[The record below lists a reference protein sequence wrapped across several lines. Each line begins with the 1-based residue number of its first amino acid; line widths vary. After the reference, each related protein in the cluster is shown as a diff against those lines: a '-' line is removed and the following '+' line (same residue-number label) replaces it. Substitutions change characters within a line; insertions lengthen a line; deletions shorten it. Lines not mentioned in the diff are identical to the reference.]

1 MAKIETHLPLK
12 DAFEWRHKTTLDDA
26 IEVSSVIFHSE
37 RRMVLGLLYFALT
50 PVWVSLANPWI
61 SGLGLTSSALIL
73 LMGDFLAM
81 RRLKPKKLFICR
93 DGVGLKNETTFKTIA
108 FEAIQKVRIQ
118 PQIIM
123 IDDGSTRLFLT
134 RARYPKPVIDGLI
147 QILQAEGHTGTAY
160 PYRIY
165 FTPEKI
171 VVEET
176 ANHENLS
183 THERFLKMYRYYEE
197 VAWDTL
203 AFSGTKLLGLKR
215 LKDRT
220 AAVTFKSIKVSA
232 THPSNG
238 AMKTQK
244 TDAGILVFNAFEVTS
259 LTREDVPVEKPFKTL
274 RTLIENMRIESITH
288 APDGTHTMT
297 LEKAGTHFTLNFQ
310 AAALY
315 VGFNAFEGD
324 AWYRL

>member
-1 MAKIETHLPLK
+1 MAKIETTLPLK

-26 IEVSSVIFHSE
+26 FTVSSVIYHQE
-37 RRMVLGLLYFALT
+37 RRVVFGLLFIALIPVWLLVGQMNGILLGLISTAGLLGIIDVWLT
-50 PVWVSLANPWI
+50 
-61 SGLGLTSSALIL
+61 
-73 LMGDFLAM
+73 
-81 RRLKPKKLFICR
+81 RHLKPKRLFICR
-93 DGVGLKNETTFKTIA
+93 DGLGLDDEKSFKTIE
-108 FEAIQKVRIQ
+108 FKAIQKVRIQ
-118 PQIIM
+118 PQLIFIE
-123 IDDGSTRLFLT
+123 GSDTRFYLA
-134 RARYPKPVIDGLI
+134 RARFPKPVMDGLI
-147 QILQAEGHTGTAY
+147 QIFKAEGLTGTAY

-176 ANHENLS
+176 AAQEVLS
-183 THERFLKMYRYYEE
+183 VHERFSKKYRYYAE

-203 AFSGTKLLGLKR
+203 DFSGTKLTGLKR

-220 AAVTFKSIKVSA
+220 AAITFKSVKATA

-244 TDAGILVFNAFEVTS
+244 TDAGILVFKAFEVIGLHAAETS
-259 LTREDVPVEKPFKTL
+259 VEKPFKTL
-274 RTLIENMRIESITH
+274 RTLIEDMRIIKIEQTADH
-288 APDGTHTMT
+288 THTAT
-297 LEKAGTHFTLNFQ
+297 LEKSGTSYTLTFQ
-310 AAALY
+310 ADALY